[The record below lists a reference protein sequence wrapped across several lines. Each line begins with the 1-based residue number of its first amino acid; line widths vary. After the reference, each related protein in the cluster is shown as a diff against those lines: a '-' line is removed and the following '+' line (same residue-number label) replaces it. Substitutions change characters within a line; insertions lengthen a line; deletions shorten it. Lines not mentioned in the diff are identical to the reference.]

1 MPCFGSCG
9 GRALRQLRL
18 GRVLLRENGLC
29 FGCFDH
35 RLGGEP
41 HQRSGAVGRHRRGA
55 LQPVPDGFFLHFLG
69 CGNLCSR
76 LDHGGRCSRLNHG
89 SRCSRLD
96 RGGRCSRLDRGGRC
110 SRLGHGSR
118 CGRLNHGSRYSRLV
132 RRGCRAGNRLRFGD
146 ESGQAL
152 AGRRVRLAP
161 RDRGRRAGAVLL
173 PRYGGRCG
181 GAGKP
186 VPDGDGRFV
195 RYGRGRLRTR
205 RGNHGGRFLRRAGAA
220 GDGSFHKAAVFASW
234 RAVDFR
240 NAVRRGTGAFRF
252 RLGARDCHGIIWLLR
267 HLGVVAAVR
276 LGEYLVRRRTLR
288 LGTARRGLR
297 RAGRLDRLRP
307 CRAVLHGPGC
317 LDRLRPRCPGLRGP
331 GRLRARLGP
340 RGGGLRACHLRIG
353 RTCGGLGRALGA
365 ESVRVNL
372 EAVRTAVSGYGAGLP
387 QDAAALLNGVA
398 LGLRRGARS
407 AFPAALFPAAAE
419 QDRKPSLF
427 PSSIASAGQ
436 PSHLT
441 FPCILR
447 AREKKGCRGSFPRQ
461 PDSRLAS
468 LLFRALLHR
477 PEKAFFLLL

>member
-1 MPCFGSCG
+1 MAAVSAGTGAGAAVSTTGAGAAVSFAGAA
-9 GRALRQLRL
+9 GRGTACASDTRAVR
-18 GRVLLRENGLC
+18 
-29 FGCFDH
+29 
-35 RLGGEP
+35 
-41 HQRSGAVGRHRRGA
+41 RSRG
-55 LQPVPDGFFLHFLG
+55 DG
-69 CGNLCSR
+69 CGSP
-76 LDHGGRCSRLNHG
+76 
-89 SRCSRLD
+89 
-96 RGGRCSRLDRGGRC
+96 
-110 SRLGHGSR
+110 
-118 CGRLNHGSRYSRLV
+118 
-132 RRGCRAGNRLRFGD
+132 
-146 ESGQAL
+146 
-152 AGRRVRLAP
+152 RVTGAA
-161 RDRGRRAGAVLL
+161 AGAVLL

-186 VPDGDGRFV
+186 VPDGNGRFV

-205 RGNHGGRFLRRAGAA
+205 CGNHSGGRFLKRAGAA
-220 GDGSFHKAAVFASW
+220 GDGSFHKAAVFALW

-288 LGTARRGLR
+288 LGTARRGVR
-297 RAGRLDRLRP
+297 RACRLDRPRP

-331 GRLRARLGP
+331 GRLRARLGTAGRRSACVPSADWPDVRRAGTGARSGKRP
-340 RGGGLRACHLRIG
+340 RQSGSCTDGGFRLRG
-353 RTCGGLGRALGA
+353 RTPAGCGGA
-365 ESVRVNL
+365 
-372 EAVRTAVSGYGAGLP
+372 
-387 QDAAALLNGVA
+387 LNGVA
-398 LGLRRGARS
+398 LGLRRGGAERVPGGS
-407 AFPAALFPAAAE
+407 LPAAAE

-461 PDSRLAS
+461 PVPSRVPAFPRRFCAVRRKPSSYYYRMPRRCLSNPARGQKKVRPEGRTENQIDLSSGCKAVAAVDRTVLSGLERNLAGLSALSADSVEHLAGAAGFASGRLAGGTAGLAS
-468 LLFRALLHR
+468 LGLVGEALSPRRTPAHR
-477 PEKAFFLLL
+477 R

>member
-1 MPCFGSCG
+1 M
-9 GRALRQLRL
+9 
-18 GRVLLRENGLC
+18 
-29 FGCFDH
+29 
-35 RLGGEP
+35 
-41 HQRSGAVGRHRRGA
+41 
-55 LQPVPDGFFLHFLG
+55 
-69 CGNLCSR
+69 CSH
-76 LDHGGRCSRLNHG
+76 LDHGGRCSRL
-89 SRCSRLD
+89 D
-96 RGGRCSRLDRGGRC
+96 
-110 SRLGHGSR
+110 
-118 CGRLNHGSRYSRLV
+118 

-220 GDGSFHKAAVFASW
+220 EDGGFHKAAVFASW

-267 HLGVVAAVR
+267 HLGIVAAVR
-276 LGEYLVRRRTLR
+276 LEEYLVRRRALR
-288 LGTARRGLR
+288 LGTARRGLL
-297 RAGRLDRLRP
+297 RARRLDRPRP
-307 CRAVLHGPGC
+307 RCPVLCGPGC

-340 RGGGLRACHLRIG
+340 RGGGLRACRLRIG

-407 AFPAALFPAAAE
+407 AFPADLFPAAAE

-441 FPCILR
+441 FPMNSPGAGEEGLPR
-447 AREKKGCRGSFPRQ
+447 FFPAAARFPSRVPAFPGVSALFGESLLFIIIGCRGVVCQTLHADKKSTPR
-461 PDSRLAS
+461 
-468 LLFRALLHR
+468 RAYR
-477 PEKAFFLLL
+477 KSN